1 MNLEYFIAK
10 RIFFRQKKNTTTSIV
25 NLAVAGIAL
34 GLSIM
39 ILSIAIVTGFKKEIQ
54 NKVIGFGS
62 HIIIENLGTN
72 SSFEAAPISKNQVFY
87 SQLPKI
93 NGIKHIQRFAT
104 KAGII
109 KTNDAIEGTILKG
122 VDTDFDWSFF
132 QKYLEEGNILKIDTS
147 QRSNEILISRS
158 IANILKIKLYDEIN
172 IYFIQEPPKVRKFK
186 ITGIYNTGL
195 GEYDKMYLICDIKH
209 IQRLSSW
216 SSDKISGFEVL
227 IDDFDKIDE
236 MQNVVFSKAGNI
248 FFDDGS
254 KLNVKSIKE
263 TNPAIFEW
271 LELTNMN
278 VQIILIL
285 MTLVAGINMISGLL
299 IIILERTNMIGILKA
314 LGANNF
320 SIRKVFLYNSFFF
333 IGKGFLWG
341 NLIGVGLSLIQL
353 SFNIIPLE
361 PTTYYLTSVPINL
374 NITHIL
380 ILNLVSMLIVFLMM
394 LLPAILISY
403 IEPIKAIKFN

>member
-1 MNLEYFIAK
+1 LNLEYFIAK